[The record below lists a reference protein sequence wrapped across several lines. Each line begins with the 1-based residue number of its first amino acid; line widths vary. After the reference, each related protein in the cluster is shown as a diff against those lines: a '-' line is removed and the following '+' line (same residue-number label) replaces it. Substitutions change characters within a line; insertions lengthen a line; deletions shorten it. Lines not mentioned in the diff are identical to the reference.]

1 MDRTEVRGYIE
12 ISGTNGVEVKNFEGR
27 SGTNCIV
34 AEAVDSDHR
43 QTIRFSELYRFVGD
57 PSTCIPWVYH
67 KNEYQH
73 ASLGSPALLLARKK
87 GVSWRL
93 MLGMTRRGFR
103 YAPRPPE
110 MGARLV
116 Q

>member
-1 MDRTEVRGYIE
+1 M
-12 ISGTNGVEVKNFEGR
+12 
-27 SGTNCIV
+27 
-34 AEAVDSDHR
+34 HP
-43 QTIRFSELYRFVGD
+43 VG
-57 PSTCIPWVYH
+57 YH

-87 GVSWRL
+87 GFSWRL
-93 MLGMTRRGFR
+93 MLGMMRCGFR
-103 YAPRPPE
+103 YAPRPLE